1 MVSQLFIL
9 RKEICN
15 LLNQYEIPIDVKYF
29 IIKDILS
36 EIKDVIDNMVVTTAA
51 DTSEKS
57 DETPQDISIDLKDII
72 TEQASKEEWDQAKKK
87 IDNAY
92 ENLKEE

>member
-1 MVSQLFIL
+1 MISQLFIL
-9 RKEICN
+9 RKEVCN

-36 EIKDVIDNMVVTTAA
+36 EIKDVIDNMVTTTTT
-51 DTSEKS
+51 DTSEEP

-87 IDNAY
+87 IDSVY

>member
-9 RKEICN
+9 RKEVCN

-51 DTSEKS
+51 DTSEKP
-57 DETPQDISIDLKDII
+57 DKTPQDISIDLKDII

>member
-9 RKEICN
+9 RKEVCN

-51 DTSEKS
+51 DTSEKP

>member
-9 RKEICN
+9 RKEVCN

-36 EIKDVIDNMVVTTAA
+36 EIKDVIDNMVVTTTA
-51 DTSEKS
+51 DTSEKP